1 MRKETSMNTFAKEA
15 FFDLSAFPFRDVF
28 DNVEYVW
35 NVLKNVENYI
45 RSQFSSGK
53 LTANYQG
60 REFVF
65 VGEGTVIE
73 DGAYIKGPAIIG
85 KNCFIAHGAYVREN
99 VILGD
104 NAHIW
109 HGTEIKHSILLNNA
123 VGTHNGYIGDSVVGN
138 RVNIAAGAIVANL
151 RLDKKPVHVR
161 HSEGKIDTGLLK
173 FGAII
178 GDDCQIGVNAVLNP
192 GTVLGKQ
199 SVVFPLTSVFSVHK
213 EGSTIK

>member
-1 MRKETSMNTFAKEA
+1 MQVFTKEHY
-15 FFDLSAFPFRDVF
+15 FDLSEFEFNDVF
-28 DNVEYVW
+28 DNMEHVW
-35 NVLKNVENYI
+35 DVLKKIESYI
-45 RSQFSSGK
+45 SSQFSSGK
-53 LTANYQG
+53 LTPNHQG
-60 REFVF
+60 SNNVF
-65 VGEGTVIE
+65 IGEGTVVE
-73 DGAYIKGPAIIG
+73 EGAYIKGSAIIG

-104 NAHIW
+104 NARIW
-109 HGTEIKHSILLNNA
+109 HGTEIKHTIMLNNA
-123 VGTHNGYIGDSVVGN
+123 VGTHNGYIGDSIIGN

-151 RLDKKPVHVR
+151 RLDRKPIYVR

-192 GTVLGKQ
+192 GTVLGKN
-199 SVVFPLTSVFSVHK
+199 SVVFPLTSVFGVHE

>member
-1 MRKETSMNTFAKEA
+1 MNTFAKEA
-15 FFDLSAFPFRDVF
+15 FFDLSEFAFRDVF

-35 NVLKNVENYI
+35 DVLKNTDNYI

-60 REFVF
+60 KELVCI
-65 VGEGTVIE
+65 GEGTVIE
-73 DGAYIKGPAIIG
+73 EGAYIKGPAIIG

-99 VILGD
+99 VVLGD
-104 NAHIW
+104 NARIW
-109 HGTEIKHSILLNNA
+109 HGTEIKHSIMLNGA
-123 VGTHNGYIGDSVVGN
+123 VGTHNGYIGDSIIGN

-151 RLDKKPVHVR
+151 RLDRKTVHVR
-161 HSEGKIDTGLLK
+161 HGEGKIDTGLLK

-192 GTVLGKQ
+192 GTVLGKN
-199 SVVFPLTSVFSVHK
+199 SIVFPLTSVYGVHEK
-213 EGSTIK
+213 GSTIK